1 MIKWALVFLSMAEL
15 GEKSRKKM
23 ITQYTVSKI
32 DSTWSLACMAEREQV
47 EKFLLIDPPAMIPTL
62 SPVQDL

>member
-1 MIKWALVFLSMAEL
+1 MIKWALVFLCMAEL
-15 GEKSRKKM
+15 GEKSRKKDN
-23 ITQYTVSKI
+23 YTVSKI

>member
-1 MIKWALVFLSMAEL
+1 MIKWALVFFH
-15 GEKSRKKM
+15 GRIGWEKS
-23 ITQYTVSKI
+23 QQDNYTVSKI